1 MGFLLES
8 HNMEVKFSVVIPVYN
23 VKSYLSECVNSVLYQ
38 TYDDYE
44 IVLVDDGSTDGSSEL
59 CDKYA
64 KEKLQVRAFHQKNQ
78 GVAAARN
85 FGIGRAYGDYIIFV
99 DSDDWIDPKTLEY
112 IKKCIDNR
120 KQIDVIIFSYA
131 KEYGDNSYIKYVI
144 EDNQFSE
151 DELSKVVYRRL
162 FGLTNSELKHPES
175 LEYMSTCW
183 GKAYR
188 KECLQNYKFQN
199 IEKIGSFEDG
209 LFNMDVLN
217 EKTTVVYI
225 NKPLYHYRYTK
236 NSLSSK
242 YRPNLKLQ
250 WEKLFS
256 IIQRKINEN
265 FLPID
270 FQEAFNNRIA
280 LSVLGIGMNEIGNP
294 NLKFFKFNRY
304 IRNYISTK
312 EYRNAVSTMK
322 LKELPIAWKIM
333 MFCSKYRLAFG
344 ISLIL
349 YAARF
354 LKSKL

>member
-1 MGFLLES
+1 MA
-8 HNMEVKFSVVIPVYN
+8 MKFSVIIPVYN
-23 VKSYLSECVNSVLYQ
+23 VKNYLSKCVNSVLNQ
-38 TYDDYE
+38 TYNDFE
-44 IVLVDDGSTDGSSEL
+44 IILIDDGSTDGSSEL
-59 CDKYA
+59 CDKYNRDNS
-64 KEKLQVRAFHQKNQ
+64 QVHVFHQKNQ
-78 GVAAARN
+78 GVASARN
-85 FGIGRAYGDYIIFV
+85 LGIEQASGDYILFL
-99 DSDDWIDPKTLEY
+99 DSDDWIDPKTIEY
-112 IKKCIDNR
+112 IKKCIDNW

-188 KECLQNYKFQN
+188 KKCLHNCKFEN
-199 IEKIGSFEDG
+199 IEQIGSFEDG

-217 EKTTVVYI
+217 ENSTVDYI
-225 NKPLYHYRYTK
+225 NMPLYHYRYAK

-242 YRPNLKLQ
+242 YRSNLQSQ
-250 WEKLFS
+250 WNTLFS
-256 IIQRKINEN
+256 IIQKKINEN
-265 FLPID
+265 ALSND
-270 FQEAFNNRIA
+270 YQEAFNNRIA

-294 NLKFFKFNRY
+294 NLRFFKFNKY
-304 IRNYISTK
+304 IRDYINAK
-312 EYRNAVSTMK
+312 QYRNAVSTMK
-322 LKELPIAWKIM
+322 LKELPFAWKM
-333 MFCSKYRLAFG
+333 LLFCCKHRLAFG
-344 ISLIL
+344 ISVIL

>member
-1 MGFLLES
+1 M
-8 HNMEVKFSVVIPVYN
+8 KFSVIIPVYN
-23 VKSYLSECVNSVLYQ
+23 VKNYLSKCVNSVLNQ
-38 TYDDYE
+38 TYNDFEIILIDDE
-44 IVLVDDGSTDGSSEL
+44 STDGSSEL
-59 CDKYA
+59 CDKYD
-64 KEKLQVRAFHQKNQ
+64 KEYTRVHIFHKKNQ

-85 FGIGRAYGDYIIFV
+85 LGIEHASGDYILFV
-99 DSDDWIDPKTLEY
+99 DSDDWIDSKTLEHLENRLE
-112 IKKCIDNR
+112 KKR
-120 KQIDVIIFSYA
+120 YDVIIFSYA

-144 EDNQFSE
+144 DDNQFAE

-162 FGLTNSELKHPES
+162 FGLTNSELNHPES
-175 LEYMSTCW
+175 LEYMCTCW

-188 KECLQNYKFQN
+188 KECLQNCKFEN
-199 IEKIGSFEDG
+199 IEQIGSFEDG

-217 EKTTVVYI
+217 EKTTVDYI

-242 YRPNLKLQ
+242 YRSNLQSQ
-250 WEKLFS
+250 WNTLFS
-256 IIQRKINEN
+256 IIQKKINEN
-265 FLPID
+265 ALSND
-270 FQEAFNNRIA
+270 YQEAFNNRIA

-294 NLKFFKFNRY
+294 NLRFFKFNRY